1 MSWGYWALD
10 AVEKTGSFT
19 GYSSFSSKYVGT

>member
-10 AVEKTGSFT
+10 VAIETGSFT